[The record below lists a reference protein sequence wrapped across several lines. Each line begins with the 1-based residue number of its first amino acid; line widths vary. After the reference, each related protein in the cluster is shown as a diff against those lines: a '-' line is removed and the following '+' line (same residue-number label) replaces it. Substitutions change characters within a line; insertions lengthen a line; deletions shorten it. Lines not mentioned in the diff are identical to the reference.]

1 MENIE
6 SKLGIN
12 EDGCSNLEAKLEGKS
27 GDRDEIERKSKKEHK
42 KEQPSSCIMNHS

>member
-12 EDGCSNLEAKLEGKS
+12 EDGCFNLKAKSEGKS
-27 GDRDEIERKSKKEHK
+27 GDRAELERKYKKEHK
-42 KEQPSSCIMNHS
+42 KEQPTSCIMNRS